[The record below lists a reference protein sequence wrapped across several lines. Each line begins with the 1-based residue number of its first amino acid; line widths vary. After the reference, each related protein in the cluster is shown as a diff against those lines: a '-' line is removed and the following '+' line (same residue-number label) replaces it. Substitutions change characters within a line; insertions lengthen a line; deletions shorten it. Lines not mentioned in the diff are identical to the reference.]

1 MKYYA
6 TITAITSLLLAM
18 PFSGVLAQQGE
29 AEEIFD
35 EEALGEII
43 ELGEFVVVG
52 SRHEER
58 TVLESPLPVDLISG
72 GELSPQGYRDM
83 DDLLANILPSFNI
96 NTQPISD
103 AATLVRPANLRGL
116 PSDSTLILINGKRR
130 HRASVIS
137 FLGGGTADGAQGP
150 DLATIPAI
158 ALARVEVLRD
168 GASAQYGSDA
178 IAGVLNFVLRDKAYG
193 GRYETSWGEHYEGD
207 GLSNSVAANWGM
219 PLTEKGFAN
228 ISFEYVKA
236 GPTIRS
242 VQRADAQALIDANQ
256 PHISPFIRQP
266 YTGIWGSP
274 EIHSDFK
281 SFINLGV
288 EISDTAEFYS
298 FGSFAKRKVDGGFYY
313 RNPTNRGG
321 VNRGIPGET
330 IKVADL
336 RDNPDPATVPVV
348 RLIPAANGALVPDP
362 VALAE
367 VEASPDF
374 FTFNEKFPGGFTP
387 QFGGYIND
395 MSWASGVRGELE
407 NWWKYD
413 LSAVFGRHETQFYM
427 HRTINPQTIVH
438 PDFRN
443 DPASIPTTYR
453 PGDYVQSDYTINLDV
468 SRPFD
473 VDFLESPLSF
483 SAGLEYRVEEF
494 EVVAGGDYAWY
505 VDRRDGGIAAQGF
518 GVGSNGF
525 AAFPPSIA
533 GANSRANYAGYLDLE
548 TEISEDSILSGAIRY
563 ENYENFDAILGGKVS
578 YRYEVSDT
586 VAVRG
591 SANTGFRVPSIG
603 QASVR
608 NVTTEFGP
616 LPDGGF
622 GLRDRALAPV
632 EELPLAFEAQPLK
645 EETSVNF
652 SLGAVYDKD
661 HFHFSVDYY
670 NIKVKDR
677 IAVTDAFVWPAGA
690 PNPNNYSAVSWFS
703 NDFDTTSQ
711 GLDIV
716 GDYDIEWE
724 EGTTVLAFAAN
735 FSDTKVDEA
744 GDFITPKRVDQLE
757 NTLPKN
763 RIIISAETIIG
774 PWRFMLPRLRY
785 YGSFIEYTSN
795 TDAWYQK
802 YGAKTLVDVEA
813 EYSMQNGVSVAA
825 GVKNLFDTYPDENN
839 PAAIAG
845 VGALYPEVGP
855 FGFNGGFIYVRAAY
869 VY

>member
-1 MKYYA
+1 MKSA
-6 TITAITSLLLAM
+6 
-18 PFSGVLAQQGE
+18 PFWNHA
-29 AEEIFD
+29 
-35 EEALGEII
+35 
-43 ELGEFVVVG
+43 
-52 SRHEER
+52 
-58 TVLESPLPVDLISG
+58 LPVDLISG
-72 GELSPQGYRDM
+72 VELSSQGYRDM

-150 DLATIPAI
+150 DLAAIPAI
-158 ALARVEVLRD
+158 ALERVEVLRD

-178 IAGVLNFVLRDKAYG
+178 IAGVLNFVLRDRAYG

-207 GLSNSVAANWGM
+207 GLSNSIAANWGM

-228 ISFEYVKA
+228 ISFEYTKA

-242 VQRADAQALIDANQ
+242 VQRVDAQGLIDANQ

-266 YTGIWGSP
+266 YAQIWGSP
-274 EIHSDFK
+274 VVHSDIK
-281 SFINLGV
+281 SFVNLGV

-321 VNRGIPGET
+321 VFRGIPGET
-330 IKVADL
+330 TKVADL

-362 VALAE
+362 VALAA

-374 FTFNEKFPGGFTP
+374 FAFNEKLPGGFTP

-407 NWWKYD
+407 NWWRYD

-453 PGDYVQSDYTINLDV
+453 PGDYIETDYTINLDV

-473 VDFLESPLSF
+473 VDFLDSPLSF

-494 EVVAGGDYAWY
+494 EIVAGEEYAWY

-525 AAFPPSIA
+525 PAFPPSIA
-533 GANSRANYAGYLDLE
+533 GTENRGSYAAYLDME
-548 TEISEDSILSGAIRY
+548 TDIAEDVLLSGAIRY
-563 ENYENFDAILGGKVS
+563 ENHENFDAIIGGKVS
-578 YRYEVSDT
+578 FRYEVSDDF
-586 VAVRG
+586 ALRG

-622 GLRDRALAPV
+622 GLRDRALAPIS
-632 EELPLAFEAQPLK
+632 ELPPVLGAKPLK

-652 SLGAVYDKD
+652 SLGAV
-661 HFHFSVDYY
+661 FHHGDFHGTVDYY

-677 IAVTDAFVWPAGA
+677 IGVTDAFNWPAGA

-724 EGTTVLAFAAN
+724 EGTTVLTLAGN

-744 GDFITPKRVDQLE
+744 GDFITPKRIDQLE
-757 NTLPKN
+757 NTLPKH
-763 RIIISAETIIG
+763 RITLSAETTIG
-774 PWRFMLPRLRY
+774 PWRLMLPRLRY
-785 YGSFIEYTSN
+785 YGNFIEYTSN
-795 TDAWYQK
+795 TDTWYQE

-813 EYSMQNGVSVAA
+813 EYSFQNGVFVAA
-825 GVKNLFDTYPDENN
+825 GVKNIFDVYPDNNN
-839 PAAIAG
+839 PLAIAG
-845 VGALYPEVGP
+845 VGALYPEVAP
-855 FGFNGGFIYVRAAY
+855 FGFNGGFLYVRAAY
-869 VY
+869 NY